1 MKQLQYRRISVS
13 LVGHSWNSGN
23 KYVIHPRLVL
33 SIDWQSS
40 RRALLISGWGGGV
53 ITSINGSLPKNGS
66 SKRFISKRS
75 ANVVQIRVRCQPLD
89 SYDVTEC
96 RDTIELCSENHTFR
110 GYLSSTLVGSEQEK
124 SKKNVPHLSLLQLSR
139 VLINGLTCK

>member
-1 MKQLQYRRISVS
+1 MSS
-13 LVGHSWNSGN
+13 N
-23 KYVIHPRLVL
+23 PRLVL

-40 RRALLISGWGGGV
+40 RGALLVSGWGGGV
-53 ITSINGSLPKNGS
+53 ITIINGSVRNNGS
-66 SKRFISKRS
+66 SERFISKRS

-96 RDTIELCSENHTFR
+96 RELKDTVELCSENHTFR

-124 SKKNVPHLSLLQLSR
+124 SKKDVPTFVFTAAFSDVDQW
-139 VLINGLTCK
+139 T